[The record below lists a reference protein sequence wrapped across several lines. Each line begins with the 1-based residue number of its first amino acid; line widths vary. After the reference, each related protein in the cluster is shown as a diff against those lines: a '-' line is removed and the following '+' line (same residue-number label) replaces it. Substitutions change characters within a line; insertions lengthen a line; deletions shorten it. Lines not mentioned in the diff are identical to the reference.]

1 MYKIDI
7 ETTKKQQIIEITEYI
22 SKVINESKVKNGVC
36 FVYSPHTTCGIS
48 LNEGADP
55 DVKEDLINK
64 LNDIIPVDDRKYRH
78 IEGNSHSHIKTVVVG
93 SSVTIFIEN
102 GKLLLGRWQSVYLCE
117 FDGPRRRNVWV
128 KILSEDKI

>member
-1 MYKIDI
+1 
-7 ETTKKQQIIEITEYI
+7 
-22 SKVINESKVKNGVC
+22 
-36 FVYSPHTTCGIS
+36 VYSPHTTCGIS

-55 DVKEDLINK
+55 DVREDLINK

-78 IEGNSHSHIKTVVVG
+78 LEGNSHSHIKTVVVG